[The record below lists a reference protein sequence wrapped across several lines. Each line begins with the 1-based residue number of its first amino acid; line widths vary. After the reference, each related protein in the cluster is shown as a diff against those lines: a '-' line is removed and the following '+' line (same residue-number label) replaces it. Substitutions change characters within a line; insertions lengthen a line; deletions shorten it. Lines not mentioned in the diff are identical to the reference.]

1 MKEINNERLI
11 CPGIYQDGSS
21 IRIDLSLYFSDSDAI
36 PATVFAESVAG
47 LNRMANQARD
57 AIVALL
63 GIDNPDK
70 TALYL
75 ETVRNGSKFTDFIF
89 RVFLGSDE
97 DAARTADALHE
108 RFGVNRLMES
118 KCIQNILIA
127 AVIAYC
133 VQGVVREFVPAEKAN
148 AAIEATNSVIINAGR
163 DLNIAPERLEYILR
177 EKIPSPLKAGK
188 GAVQALQPAVMKE
201 DTVVKVGGRNGIEI
215 PRVVIE
221 NMPSPADITTKER
234 PNRIDIDNI
243 RIQVLASDIDRRKT
257 GWAVRLP
264 EDSICPGRRLKA
276 ILDDTINPADLMYQA
291 WRNAS
296 ISIYMS
302 PDGRPQ
308 HVLIRAILDENA
320 VTDTRPAAPS
330 TSP

>member
-1 MKEINNERLI
+1 MNKEKLI

-21 IRIDLSLYFSDSDAI
+21 ICIDLSLYFSDSDAI

-47 LNRMANQARD
+47 LNRMASLARD

-97 DAARTADALHE
+97 EATRTADSLHE

-118 KCIQNILIA
+118 KCVQNILVA

-148 AAIEATNSVIINAGR
+148 AAIEATNSVIINAGH
-163 DLNIAPERLEYILR
+163 DLNIAPDRLRDILA

-188 GAVQALQPAVMKE
+188 GAVQALQPAVMK
-201 DTVVKVGGRNGIEI
+201 DNTVVKVGGRDGIEI
-215 PRVVIE
+215 PHVVIE
-221 NMPSPADITTKER
+221 NMPPPSVITTKER
-234 PNRIDIDNI
+234 PNRIDINNI

-302 PDGRPQ
+302 PDGKPQ
-308 HVLIRAILDENA
+308 HVLIRAILGADVSTETPTA
-320 VTDTRPAAPS
+320 DSQP

>member
-133 VQGVVREFVPAEKAN
+133 IQGVVREFVPADL
-148 AAIEATNSVIINAGR
+148 II
-163 DLNIAPERLEYILR
+163 LNISLKLGDEGNVNSSLESSALLFFILLCTYKL
-177 EKIPSPLKAGK
+177 KI
-188 GAVQALQPAVMKE
+188 
-201 DTVVKVGGRNGIEI
+201 
-215 PRVVIE
+215 
-221 NMPSPADITTKER
+221 
-234 PNRIDIDNI
+234 
-243 RIQVLASDIDRRKT
+243 
-257 GWAVRLP
+257 
-264 EDSICPGRRLKA
+264 
-276 ILDDTINPADLMYQA
+276 DLIKSMIFFCLYQA
-291 WRNAS
+291 SSGDKSSPVIKSSLVS
-296 ISIYMS
+296 IK
-302 PDGRPQ
+302 
-308 HVLIRAILDENA
+308 
-320 VTDTRPAAPS
+320 
-330 TSP
+330 